1 MMCVMRTYLALG
13 LGFLLGL
20 SGCSREK
27 ASFQVVNTDPRDGA
41 WISLNQEIW
50 VGFSHLVDSTSVN
63 ERTLRILDSDGNQ
76 VPGRFRVLG
85 RFVVFTPRPPLS
97 PRLDDGG
104 FKPGGTY
111 LVEVPGFPLLDT
123 VRTLRG
129 GGQTL
134 ARTFRMVLHAVTGK
148 EKDSPLPL
156 LMDTDSPGR
165 GALPLLRG
173 KKDGKLF
180 LLDVQAGIN
189 PRITFSEPLDPRF
202 LEGPGPFLLSTLEGK
217 SIGIQALRLPSK
229 GVPPDQL
236 GRVLELVPSRPL
248 EPSRE
253 YRLRILP
260 GPWLYDYNRNPL
272 DPGTPDGR
280 AAEVLVRVEP
290 RAGEEFFQ
298 DPRGCSLETSPGQ
311 AWAWWGEGMVTA
323 CLLKEAG
330 NGALGVLRPKG
341 DLTFYPGARVEVEEG
356 RWIRIQGRDLSFSR
370 IQVPRGVTLR
380 FAPGGAW
387 VIRSQG
393 PVEIDGNL
401 VLEGEGAG
409 PPQGGMLLSPAELL
423 QRRVR
428 SLQGGGAILVSSG
441 NLYLGGNLRSH
452 GSGLVLASGGRV
464 LLGRRFRKEGGWV
477 ECADRSRPLRPG
489 PWGGAEVNTRL
500 LPDRKSQGWVTLPME
515 AEAVSTFREIPKGL
529 GPLRQPVLQVFPE
542 EKDSV
547 LLTLQGAPEDP
558 LHPGKP
564 DLTRLTPEYPP
575 THVGA
580 LEGMR
585 FFRFRIRM
593 RVPPGPNAVLPRV
606 TAFLLGRTAVE
617 SGGGG
622 R

>member
-1 MMCVMRTYLALG
+1 MRILVALG
-13 LGFLLGL
+13 SALLLGL
-20 SGCSREK
+20 SGCSRED
-27 ASFQVVNTDPRDGA
+27 ASFQVVNTDPRGGA
-41 WISLNQEIW
+41 RISLNQEIW
-50 VGFSHLVDSTSVN
+50 VGFSQLVDPTSVN
-63 ERTLRILDSDGNQ
+63 ERTLRVLDSEGNQ

-104 FKPGGTY
+104 FQPGGTY

-123 VRTLRG
+123 VRTLGR

-148 EKDSPLPL
+148 EKESPVPL
-156 LMDTDSPGR
+156 LMDADSPGR
-165 GALPLLRG
+165 GAYPLLRG
-173 KKDGKLF
+173 KKDGKVF
-180 LLDVQAGIN
+180 LLKVQAGIN
-189 PRITFSEPLDPRF
+189 PRIPFSEPLDPRF
-202 LEGPGPFLLSTLEGK
+202 LEGPGPFVLSTLEGK
-217 SIGIQALRLPSK
+217 PIGIQALRLPSR
-229 GVPPDQL
+229 GVPPDLL

-248 EPSRE
+248 EPSKE

-272 DPGTPDGR
+272 DPGTPDGGP
-280 AAEVLVRVEP
+280 AEVLVRVEP

-298 DPRGCSLETSPGQ
+298 DPRGCSLETSPGE
-311 AWAWWGEGMVTA
+311 AWAWWGDGMVTA
-323 CLLKEAG
+323 CLLEEAG
-330 NGALGVLRPKG
+330 NGSLGVLHPKE
-341 DLTFYPGARVEVEEG
+341 DLLFYPGARVEVEEG

-393 PVEIDGNL
+393 PVEIRGDL
-401 VLEGEGAG
+401 DLEGEGAA

-423 QRRVR
+423 RRR
-428 SLQGGGAILVSSG
+428 TRRLRKGGVILVSSG
-441 NLYLGGNLRSH
+441 NLFLDGTVLSR

-464 LLGRRFRKEGGWV
+464 LLGDRFQKRGGWL
-477 ECADRSRPLRPG
+477 ECADRSRPLQPG
-489 PWGGAEVNTRL
+489 PWGGADLNTRL
-500 LPDRKSQGWVTLPME
+500 LPDRNRPGWVTFPME
-515 AEAVSTFREIPKGL
+515 VEAVSTFREIPKGE

-542 EKDSV
+542 KKDWV
-547 LLTLQGAPEDP
+547 VLTLQGAPEDS

-564 DLTRLTPEYPP
+564 DLSRLTPEYPP

-585 FFRFRIRM
+585 FFRFRIRL
-593 RVPPGPNAVLPRV
+593 RVPPGPKAAPPRV

-617 SGGGG
+617 PGGGG